1 MWPPRQI
8 GLPAARQS
16 GSASLPGSVQSFEA
30 IKTRVLARL
39 EDRTEL
45 TSSKR
50 MPPSILRQGLRTAA
64 EQAAE
69 IEARGMGRVDRDRLV
84 DEVLSELLGYGPLEE
99 LFRDA
104 AVREVLV
111 AGPHAVIVR
120 RDHAGWAP
128 CNVRFRDEEHL
139 RT

>member
-1 MWPPRQI
+1 MWPPRQT

-16 GSASLPGSVQSFEA
+16 GLASLPGAGQSFDA

-45 TSSKR
+45 THSKR

-84 DEVLSELLGYGPLEE
+84 DEVLSELLGFGPLEE
-99 LFRDA
+99 LFRDDA
-104 AVREVLV
+104 GALELIRAVKEK
-111 AGPHAVIVR
+111 P
-120 RDHAGWAP
+120 
-128 CNVRFRDEEHL
+128 
-139 RT
+139 